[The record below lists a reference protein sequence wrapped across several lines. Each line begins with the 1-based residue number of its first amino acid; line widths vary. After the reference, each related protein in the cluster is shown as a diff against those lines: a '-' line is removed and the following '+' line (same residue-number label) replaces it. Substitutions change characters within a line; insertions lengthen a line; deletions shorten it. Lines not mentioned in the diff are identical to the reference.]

1 MEAQKEANAEAAR
14 LGRVQLEKNSRDNR
28 LSRCWELFNDWVK
41 ENESKLKLGN
51 KKLDDLDISR
61 KLGILN
67 QWPGLRV
74 SGGQAG
80 PCLKRRRV

>member
-1 MEAQKEANAEAAR
+1 MEAQKESNAEAAK
-14 LGRVQLEKNSRDNR
+14 LGRVQIEKNSRDSR

-61 KLGILN
+61 KLDILN
-67 QWPGLRV
+67 RWPGLRV